1 MDSDPL
7 DDVLSLEDKYYSEG
21 HALGVCDGSRAGRI
35 EGRVFGLEKG
45 FEKFV
50 AMGVLGGRSTVWAS
64 RIVRR
69 ASAAD
74 DGKDTAQVGVETINA
89 ELSEK
94 VPEEP
99 VLPQLAENWRLEKHI
114 RTLYAL
120 TEPASLSTQNNE
132 DAVSDF
138 DDRIKRAEGKA
149 KVIEKII
156 GESNTEAE
164 SEGNQQVGGT
174 KNRRPVRTTG
184 TGTKTESSMEDF
196 GGRRARS

>member
-21 HALGVCDGSRAGRI
+21 HALGVSDGSRAGRI
-35 EGRVFGLEKG
+35 EGRIFGLEKG

-50 AMGVLGGRSTVWAS
+50 AMGALGGRSTVWAS

-74 DGKDTAQVGVETINA
+74 GGKDMAQVGVETVDA

-94 VPEEP
+94 VTEEP
-99 VLPQLAENWRLEKHI
+99 VLPQLADNWRLERHI

-149 KVIEKII
+149 RVIEKII
-156 GESNTEAE
+156 GENNAE
-164 SEGNQQVGGT
+164 SDPEGNQPVRG
-174 KNRRPVRTTG
+174 KKDRRPLRTTG
-184 TGTKTESSMEDF
+184 TGTKTESNMEDF